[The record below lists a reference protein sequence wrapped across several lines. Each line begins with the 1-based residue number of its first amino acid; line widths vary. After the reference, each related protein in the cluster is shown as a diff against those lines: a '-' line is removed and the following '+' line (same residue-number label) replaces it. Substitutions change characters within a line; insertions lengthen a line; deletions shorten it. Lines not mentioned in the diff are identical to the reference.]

1 MGEEVRIMAE
11 EKPSMGSSPMMMLMF
26 MLLMMLILFDPNIRM
41 AMGSALDPVF
51 TPLLGFD
58 YRFPLLTVFL
68 AGMMSITF
76 STILRHFTTNW
87 MELAR
92 IQKIQSAF
100 NKEMRDARLKND
112 AAKLKKLQEK
122 QPEIMKMSLTLSSSQ
137 MKIMPITMIIIIPV
151 FTWLWIFMDRLPVIT
166 ISVPWAAKV
175 SLISGDVCFFPNWI
189 VLYSLLSIPF
199 SQVLQR
205 VLKLVKFRE
214 RIAALPEE

>member
-1 MGEEVRIMAE
+1 MAE
-11 EKPSMGSSPMMMLMF
+11 EKPSAGTSPIMLMMF
-26 MLLMMLILFDPNIRM
+26 MLLMMLILIDPRIRL
-41 AMGSALDPVF
+41 AMGSVLDPAL
-51 TPLLGFD
+51 TPVLGFND
-58 YRFPLLTVFL
+58 SFPLITVFL
-68 AGMMSITF
+68 AGLMSITL

-92 IQKIQSAF
+92 IQKVQSTF

-137 MKIMPITMIIIIPV
+137 MKMMPITMIFVIPIFV
-151 FTWLWIFMDRLPVIT
+151 WLSLFIYQLPVST
-166 ISVPWAAKV
+166 ISVPWATKV
-175 SLISGDVCFFPNWI
+175 SLVKGDVCFFPNWI

-205 VLKLVKFRE
+205 LLKLYKFRE
-214 RIAALPEE
+214 RIAALPEEEE

>member
-1 MGEEVRIMAE
+1 MAE
-11 EKPSMGSSPMMMLMF
+11 EKPSMGSSPMMIMMF
-26 MLLMMLILFDPNIRM
+26 MLLMMFILFDPNIRR
-41 AMGSALDPVF
+41 AMGMALDPVL
-51 TPLLGFD
+51 TPALGFD
-58 YRFPLLTVFL
+58 YRFPLLTVLL

-76 STILRHFTTNW
+76 STVLRHFTTDW
-87 MELAR
+87 MKLAR
-92 IQKIQSAF
+92 IQKTQSAF

-122 QPEIMKMSLTLSSSQ
+122 QPEIMKMSLMLSSSQ
-137 MKIMPITMIIIIPV
+137 MKLMPITMIIIIPV

-166 ISVPWAAKV
+166 VSVPWAAKV